1 MPIHLE
7 IEQWIADYGQKLFEQ
22 ALYLLSN
29 REDAE
34 DIVQDVFVSAFSQGD
49 TFKGNSSR
57 LTWLLGILRHKVAD
71 HYKRKY
77 KTQASIRF
85 ERYFDA
91 DDFWKDP
98 DGVLSQW
105 DTDESHLLDDES
117 FVDHLQACLEALP
130 ERWLVLVKLTYLAQ
144 QKSKKICQ
152 ETGIS
157 TTNYWKILQR
167 SRLQLRECLQ
177 KTWFEQQ

>member
-1 MPIHLE
+1 MKANLE

-22 ALYLLSN
+22 ALYFVSN

-34 DIVQDVFVSAFSQGD
+34 DIVQDVFVSAFSRSD

-57 LTWLLGILRHKVAD
+57 LTWLMGILRHKVAD
-71 HYKRKY
+71 HYKTKY
-77 KTQASIRF
+77 KTQTSIRF
-85 ERYFDA
+85 DRYFDA
-91 DDFWKDP
+91 DHFWKDP
-98 DGVLSQW
+98 DSVLTPW
-105 DTDESHLLDDES
+105 DTDENHLLDDES
-117 FVDHLQACLEALP
+117 FIDYLQACLEALP
-130 ERWLVLVKLTYLAQ
+130 ERWLVLVKLTYLDQ
-144 QKSKKICQ
+144 QKSKTICQ

-177 KTWFEQQ
+177 TTWFEQ